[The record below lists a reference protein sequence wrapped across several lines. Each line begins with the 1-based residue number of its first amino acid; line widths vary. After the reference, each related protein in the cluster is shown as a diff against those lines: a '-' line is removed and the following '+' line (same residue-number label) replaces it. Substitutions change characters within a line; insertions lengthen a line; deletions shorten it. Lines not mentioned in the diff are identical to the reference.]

1 MALSAF
7 QKRKLA
13 RMFDV
18 LDADG
23 DEFVERSDYTRRVHA
38 VARSEGWAA
47 DAPEYERNRRFAL
60 LSWEA
65 LAESADQD
73 GDGRVSR
80 EEFMRWAEIFL
91 DDRDAV
97 RAYARGDVQL
107 LFDAMDTSGDGR
119 ITEDEYRRYLE
130 ICGVDTSTAGAFF
143 AYADL
148 DENGRIGRDEMSHAF
163 EEFLLSEN
171 PRAAGNFLFGPLK

>member
-1 MALSAF
+1 MPLSAF
-7 QKRKLA
+7 QKQKLG

-23 DEFVERSDYTRRVHA
+23 DGFVERSDYTGRVDA
-38 VARSEGWAA
+38 FARLQGWTE
-47 DAPEYERNRRFAL
+47 DAPEWARNRRFAVQ
-60 LSWEA
+60 SWEA

-73 GDGRVSR
+73 EDGRVSR
-80 EEFMRWAEIFL
+80 AEFMRWADIFL

-107 LFDAMDTSGDGR
+107 LFDAMDVDGDGR

-130 ICGVDTSTAGAFF
+130 VCGVDTSAAAAFF

-148 DENGRIGRDEMSHAF
+148 DENGRVGRDEMSHAF

-171 PRAAGNFLFGPLK
+171 PRAAGNLLFGPLA